1 MDGFNLFAVAFKALS
16 SVAFFIFTAFV
27 MLETAALIAV
37 ILMLLSSWYFL
48 NGAVSGARSEDTFP
62 LKSAGIETVRNLRH
76 AKTDLRYCKSDKV
89 CETLTSLLISRP
101 HL

>member
-1 MDGFNLFAVAFKALS
+1 MDGFNLFAVAFNALS

-48 NGAVSGARSEDTFP
+48 NGAVSGARSDEDTFA
-62 LKSAGIETVRNLRH
+62 LKSAGIETVRKLRD
-76 AKTDLRYCKSDKV
+76 AKTD
-89 CETLTSLLISRP
+89 
-101 HL
+101 

>member
-1 MDGFNLFAVAFKALS
+1 MDGFNLFAVVFKALS

-48 NGAVSGARSEDTFP
+48 NGAVSDARSDEDTFS

-76 AKTDLRYCKSDKV
+76 AKTDLRYCKFDKV
-89 CETLTSLLISRP
+89 
-101 HL
+101 